1 MMDNFIYKQKAMAIC
16 IGCLFMVILSGCI
29 DNDVDF
35 PYQLGRITEME
46 VEGITGTVDIR
57 NSDRTVSIQ
66 VDDKVDIQRLQI
78 TKLKVT
84 HDASIFPDESKCE
97 DAGAFPEKGFASLD
111 SIPTSA
117 NTRVNF
123 ATPVS
128 FLIQTYQD
136 YPWTVTV
143 KQLFDRRIVMSG
155 QVGDAIFDEKNRQA
169 IVYVKEGQ
177 ALNNITVSE
186 MQLGSSLATTLPKPT
201 SVKDFSRP
209 VTFYVTA
216 FDRTEEWV
224 VTVIYT
230 DESITTGEISV
241 WAKKVFVSAG
251 REASSTATPGFQYR
265 RKSDTNWQDVPSSDI
280 KVDNTKFSTWIKGL
294 EPRTTYVYRP
304 LLGEETGKEEEF
316 TTEDAPII
324 PNLSFDTWTLDSKG
338 KTWFAN
344 ATAEYTMWATGNEG
358 VTMSLVNKESN
369 SAPTD
374 DAVKGKAARLSTIKV
389 PLVTTAA
396 GNLFTGT
403 YKTDLQNPRNSAVF
417 GQPYTGRPTRL
428 TGYYK
433 YQGGII
439 DLVAK
444 TSENQDQ
451 LGKPDQF
458 NIYIRLEDRSG
469 AGDPRIIARA
479 DLRGSQTVKDYTK
492 FDLELE
498 YLDEKTKPTHIVL
511 VSTSSLYGDDFVGHE
526 GSVLFVDEFDLSFD

>member
-1 MMDNFIYKQKAMAIC
+1 MNNMKKGIIKYTIVYS
-16 IGCLFMVILSGCI
+16 LILGFLPGCI
-29 DNDVDF
+29 ENDIPY
-35 PYQLGRITEME
+35 PYQEGRITEME
-46 VEGITGTVDIR
+46 VEGLIGNVEIR
-57 NSDRTVSIQ
+57 NTERTVALQ
-66 VDDKVDIQRLQI
+66 VDDKVDIENLQI
-78 TKLKVT
+78 TKLKVNYDARIYPDSEKCQ
-84 HDASIFPDESKCE
+84 DAS
-97 DAGAFPEKGFASLD
+97 AFPEKGFASLD
-111 SIPTSA
+111 SVALGS

-123 ATPVS
+123 STPVA
-128 FLIQTYQD
+128 FLLQTYQD
-136 YPWTVTV
+136 YNWTVSV
-143 KQLFDRRIVMSG
+143 KQIFNRQIIMSG
-155 QVGDAIFDEKNRQA
+155 QVGDAIFDEANKQV

-177 ALNNITVSE
+177 SLKNITVST
-186 MQLGSSLATTLPKPT
+186 MQLGSSIATTLPKPT

-209 VTFYVTA
+209 VTFNVTA
-216 FDRTEEWV
+216 FGRTEEWV
-224 VTVIYT
+224 VNVLYT
-230 DESITTGEISV
+230 TETITPGDISV
-241 WAKKVFVSAG
+241 WAKKVHVTAG
-251 REASSTATPGFQYR
+251 REAGSTETPGFQYR
-265 RKSDTNWQDVPSSDI
+265 KKSDSNWQNVSSSDI
-280 KVDNTKFSTWIKGL
+280 VVEGTKFSAWIKNL
-294 EPRTTYVYRP
+294 DPRTTYVYRAVI
-304 LLGEETGKEEEF
+304 GTQTGTEQEF

-324 PNLSFDTWTLDSKG
+324 PNLNYDTWTLDSKG

-344 ATAEYTMWATGNEG
+344 ETAEYTMWATGNEG

-374 DAVKGKAARLSTIKV
+374 DAVKGKAARLTTIKV
-389 PLVTTAA
+389 PIVTTAA

-469 AGDPRIIARA
+469 SGEPRIIASA
-479 DLRGSQTVKDYTK
+479 DLRGSATVSEYTK
-492 FDLELE
+492 FDLELK
-498 YLDEKTKPTHIVL
+498 YLNETTKPTHIVL

-526 GSVLFVDEFDLSFD
+526 GSVLHVDEFELGFD

>member
-1 MMDNFIYKQKAMAIC
+1 MINNINKRIIKAAFFSI
-16 IGCLFMVILSGCI
+16 ISTAILSGCI
-29 DNDVDF
+29 ENDVDY
-35 PYQLGRITEME
+35 PYQIGRITEME
-46 VEGITGTVDIR
+46 VEGMTGNIEIR

-66 VDDKVDIQRLQI
+66 VDDKVDIQNLQI
-78 TKLKVT
+78 TKIKT
-84 HDASIFPDESKCE
+84 TNDASIFPDSEKCQ
-97 DAGAFPEKGFASLD
+97 DPAAFPEKGFASLD
-111 SIPTSA
+111 SIPASA
-117 NTRVNF
+117 NTRVDF
-123 ATPVS
+123 SGPVN
-128 FLIQTYQD
+128 FLIRTYQD
-136 YPWTVTV
+136 YNWIVSV
-143 KQLFDRRIVMSG
+143 KQIFDRRIVMSG
-155 QVGDAIFDEKNRQA
+155 QVGDAIFDEKNRQV

-177 ALNNITVSE
+177 SLKNITVST
-186 MQLGSSLATTLPKPT
+186 MQLGSSLATTLPKPS
-201 SVKDFSRP
+201 SVKDFSKP

-224 VTVIYT
+224 VNVLFTSEGV
-230 DESITTGEISV
+230 TTGDISV
-241 WAKKVFVSAG
+241 WAKKVHVTAG
-251 REASSTATPGFQYR
+251 REAGSTDTPGFQYR
-265 RKSDTNWQDVPSSDI
+265 RKSDSGWQDVSSSDI
-280 KVDNTKFSTWIKGL
+280 VVEGTKFSAWIRNL
-294 EPRTTYVYRP
+294 EPRTTYVYRAVI
-304 LLGEETGKEEEF
+304 GSKTGTEQEF
-316 TTEDAPII
+316 TTEDALII
-324 PNLSFDTWTLDSKG
+324 PNLNYDTWTLDSKG

-344 ATAEYTMWATGNEG
+344 ETAEYTMWATGNEG

-374 DAVKGKAARLSTIKV
+374 DAVKGKAARLTTIRV
-389 PLVTTAA
+389 PIVTTAA

-469 AGDPRIIARA
+469 SGDPRVIASA
-479 DLRGSQTVKDYTK
+479 DLRGSATVSEYTK
-492 FDLELE
+492 FDLELK
-498 YLDEKTKPTHIVL
+498 YTDTTTKPTHIVL

-526 GSVLFVDEFDLSFD
+526 GSVLHVDEFELGFD